1 MDGAAPVGSHSFD
14 LAGIHRQAAI
24 DHIFSI
30 PEWPRSFVED
40 IPSRSESWAWR
51 ETRRGE
57 SWATRWLNDRWEHV
71 VLRPNQD
78 ILALL
83 RLSRRMASDYVHLVL
98 HLGNGVCFF
107 HLFCSESESIFRFHV
122 RWLLLVVDFP
132 DHSILVNWHS
142 AEWAEL

>member
-14 LAGIHRQAAI
+14 LAGIHGQAAI
-24 DHIFSI
+24 DHFSV
-30 PEWPRSFVED
+30 SVED
-40 IPSRSESWAWR
+40 IPGWSRSESWAWR

-71 VLRPNQD
+71 VSLFLRPNQD

-122 RWLLLVVDFP
+122 RWLLPVVDFP